1 MKEDI
6 REYAKLGL
14 VHHMLYPECTT
25 DPRLHTETLLEFIKR
40 NDIET
45 FDCCLPY
52 GEKYRKKL
60 IPAIRNCDKTVCFT
74 IHLYPLQ
81 NLPLAAVSYAEQ
93 SQMWMII
100 DDMIQQAIAIGAE
113 GFIFAPGIPSFY
125 DATPEHFAAFDKFCL
140 DLCSKLKP
148 YNITAMLEPFDIDI
162 DKKFLYGPIDEC
174 VKLATR
180 ICEKHNNFGFELDV
194 AHLPLLGETFEHAIK
209 MTAPKLK
216 RVHLG
221 NCVLKNKSNPLYG
234 DQHPPIGIKG
244 GEIDIPELIQIL
256 KLLLEIKYLN
266 KQNRGALL
274 VEMQPFPGSTAEDTV
289 SDSFERIQK
298 AWEMV

>member
-6 REYAKLGL
+6 RKYAKLGL

-25 DPRLHTETLLEFIKR
+25 DPELHTETLLKFIKR

-60 IPAIRNCDKTVCFT
+60 IPAIKNCGKTVCFT
-74 IHLYPLQ
+74 IHLYPLCKF
-81 NLPLAAVSYAEQ
+81 PLAAVSYAEQ
-93 SQMWMII
+93 AQTWMII
-100 DDMIQQAIAIGAE
+100 DDMIQQAVAIGAE
-113 GFIFAPGIPSFY
+113 GFIFGSGIPSFY
-125 DATPEHFAAFDKFCL
+125 DATPEQFTAFNKFCL

-148 YNITAMLEPFDIDI
+148 HNITIMLEPFDADI

-174 VKLATR
+174 AKLAAE
-180 ICEKHNNFGFELDV
+180 ICAKHNNFGFELDV

-209 MTAPKLK
+209 TVAPKLK

-221 NCVLKNKSNPLYG
+221 NCILKDKSNPLYG
-234 DQHPPIGIKG
+234 DQHPPIGIEG
-244 GEIDIPELIQIL
+244 GEIDIPELTQIL
-256 KLLLEIKYLN
+256 GLLLEIKYLN

-274 VEMQPFPGSTAEDTV
+274 IEMQPFPNETVEDTV
-289 SDSFERIQK
+289 ADSFERIQK